1 MKSNDPVEVT
11 VDTVAEDGCAY
22 TADGRHAVF
31 GALPGEKVIAVPV
44 ARKRKRLYLRSTE
57 VLASSSHR
65 VTPMCKAASFCGGCS
80 FQHASHAY
88 QLELKQAQVQQKF
101 GQIAPREW
109 MVPISAPSYGYRTK
123 ARLGVKYVD
132 KKGRVLVGFR
142 EKMKPYI
149 ADIENCP
156 ILVDPVS
163 SLIEP
168 LIELISGLSEPRTIP
183 QIEVACGDSD
193 VALIFRHMVAMSDED
208 MQKLQ
213 SFGHEQS
220 VQMFLQPEGLDSTHK
235 IFPQDNDVLLHYRL
249 PDYGLVFQFSPQDF
263 TQVNL
268 AVNRQMV
275 ARAVA
280 LLDIDP
286 SDEVFDAF
294 CGIGNFSLAIS
305 RFAKKVT
312 GAEQSA
318 SSITRARENA
328 RLNGVENVSFVVE
341 DLQLETSE
349 ISGLEGV
356 NKVLLDPPRSGAE
369 ALVKRLASSNVVR
382 VVYVSCNPETL
393 ARDIRILEKQGFELR
408 SAGIIDMFPHTT
420 HVESIAL
427 LVRQGLPTK
436 PLNT

>member
-1 MKSNDPVEVT
+1 MKSNDPIEVT

-22 TADGRHAVF
+22 TADGKHAVF

-65 VTPMCKAASFCGGCS
+65 VTPRCKAASFCGGCS

-101 GQIAPREW
+101 GQITPSEW
-109 MVPISAPSYGYRTK
+109 MEPISAPTYGYRTK

-132 KKGRVLVGFR
+132 KKDRVLVGFR

-149 ADIENCP
+149 TDIENCP

-163 SLIEP
+163 NLIEP

-193 VALIFRHMVAMSDED
+193 VALIFRHMAAMSDED

-213 SFGHEQS
+213 SFGEEQS

-235 IFPQDNDVLLHYRL
+235 IFPQDNDDLLRYRL
-249 PDYGLVFQFSPQDF
+249 PDYDLVFQFSPQDF

-318 SSITRARENA
+318 SSIARARENA

-349 ISGLEGV
+349 INGLEGA

-369 ALVKRLASSNVVR
+369 AMVKRLAGSNVVR

-393 ARDIRILEKQGFELR
+393 ARDIGILENQGFELR

-427 LVRQGLPTK
+427 LVRQGLPH
-436 PLNT
+436 

>member
-1 MKSNDPVEVT
+1 MKSKDPIEVT
-11 VDTVAEDGCAY
+11 VETVANDGCGY
-22 TADGRHAVF
+22 TADGKLAVF
-31 GALPGEKVIAVPV
+31 GALPLEKVIAVPV
-44 ARKRKRLYLRSTE
+44 TRKRRRLYMRSTE
-57 VLASSSHR
+57 VLTSSSHR
-65 VTPMCKAASFCGGCS
+65 VEPKCKAAAFCGGCS

-88 QLELKQAQVQQKF
+88 QLELKQAQVQQAL
-101 GQIAPREW
+101 GAIAPGEW
-109 MVPISAPSYGYRTK
+109 LEPISASSYGYRTK

-149 ADIENCP
+149 ADIDSCP

-163 SLIEP
+163 RLIEP
-168 LIELISGLSEPRTIP
+168 LVELISGLNEPKTIP

-193 VALIFRHMVAMSDED
+193 VALIFRHLEAMADED
-208 MQKLQ
+208 LQKLQ
-213 SFGHEQS
+213 SFGHNHS
-220 VQMFLQPEGLDSTHK
+220 TQMFLQPGGIGSTHK
-235 IFPQDNDVLLHYRL
+235 IFPQDDNDLLHYRL
-249 PDYGLVFQFSPQDF
+249 PDYDLDFEFSPQDF

-268 AVNRQMV
+268 PVNRLMV
-275 ARAVA
+275 ARAIE
-280 LLDIDP
+280 LLDIDS
-286 SDEVFDAF
+286 SDEVLDAF

-318 SSITRARENA
+318 SSIARARDNA
-328 RLNGVENVSFVVE
+328 RLNGVENVSFLVE

-349 ISGLEGV
+349 INGLEGV

-369 ALVKRLASSNVVR
+369 AMVKRLASSNVDR

-393 ARDIRILEKQGFELR
+393 ARDIGILKTKGFELR

-427 LVRQGLPTK
+427 LVRQG
-436 PLNT
+436 

>member
-11 VDTVAEDGCAY
+11 VETVAKDGCAY
-22 TADGRHAVF
+22 TEDGRHAVF

-44 ARKRKRLYLRSTE
+44 ARKRKRLYMRTTE
-57 VLASSSHR
+57 VLTSSRHR
-65 VTPMCKAASFCGGCS
+65 VVPQCKAASFCGGCS

-88 QLELKQAQVQQKF
+88 QLELKQAQVQQAF
-101 GQIAPREW
+101 GEIAPGEW
-109 MVPISAPSYGYRTK
+109 MEPISASPYGYRTK

-163 SLIEP
+163 RLIEP
-168 LIELISGLSEPRTIP
+168 LVELISGLSEPKTIP

-193 VALIFRHMVAMSDED
+193 VALIFRHLEGMSEED
-208 MQKLQ
+208 LQKLQ
-213 SFGHEQS
+213 SFGRDHS
-220 VQMFLQPEGLDSTHK
+220 VQMFLQPGGLGSTHK
-235 IFPQDNDVLLHYRL
+235 IFPQDDIDLLNYRL
-249 PDYGLVFQFSPQDF
+249 PDYDLDFQFSPQDF

-268 AVNRQMV
+268 PVNRLMV
-275 ARAVA
+275 ARAIE
-280 LLDIDP
+280 LLEIDP

-312 GAEQSA
+312 GAEQST
-318 SSITRARENA
+318 SSIERARANA
-328 RLNGVENVSFVVE
+328 SLNGVENVSFFVE
-341 DLQLETSE
+341 DLQLETPE
-349 ISGLEGV
+349 TNGLEGA
-356 NKVLLDPPRSGAE
+356 NKLLLDPPRSGAE
-369 ALVKRLASSNVVR
+369 AVVKRLASSDVGR

-393 ARDIRILEKQGFELR
+393 ARDIVILKNQGFELR
-408 SAGIIDMFPHTT
+408 AAGIIDMFPHTT

-427 LVRQGLPTK
+427 LVRQE
-436 PLNT
+436 

>member
-1 MKSNDPVEVT
+1 MKSNDPIEVT

-22 TADGRHAVF
+22 TADGKHAVF

-101 GQIAPREW
+101 GQITPSEW
-109 MVPISAPSYGYRTK
+109 MEPISAPTYGYRTK

-132 KKGRVLVGFR
+132 KKDRVLVGFR

-149 ADIENCP
+149 TDIENCP

-163 SLIEP
+163 NLIEP

-193 VALIFRHMVAMSDED
+193 VALIFRHMAAMSDED

-213 SFGHEQS
+213 SFGEEQS

-235 IFPQDNDVLLHYRL
+235 IFPQDNDDLLRYRL
-249 PDYGLVFQFSPQDF
+249 PDYDLVFQFSPQDF

-318 SSITRARENA
+318 SSIARARENA

-349 ISGLEGV
+349 INGLEGA

-369 ALVKRLASSNVVR
+369 AMVKRLAGSNVVR

-393 ARDIRILEKQGFELR
+393 ARDIGILENQGFELR

-427 LVRQGLPTK
+427 LVRQGLPH
-436 PLNT
+436 

>member
-1 MKSNDPVEVT
+1 M
-11 VDTVAEDGCAY
+11 DTVAEDGCAY

-80 FQHASHAY
+80 FQHASHTY
-88 QLELKQAQVQQKF
+88 QLELKQAEVQQKF
-101 GQIAPREW
+101 GQITPREW
-109 MVPISAPSYGYRTK
+109 MEPISALSYGYRTK

-132 KKGRVLVGFR
+132 KKDRVLVGFR

-149 ADIENCP
+149 ADIESCP

-208 MQKLQ
+208 MQKLK

-235 IFPQDNDVLLHYRL
+235 IHPQDNDDLLHYRL

-318 SSITRARENA
+318 SSIARARENA

-349 ISGLEGV
+349 INGLKGV

-369 ALVKRLASSNVVR
+369 AMVKRLASSNVVR
-382 VVYVSCNPETL
+382 IVYVSCNPETL
-393 ARDIRILEKQGFELR
+393 ARDIGILENQGFELR

-427 LVRQGLPTK
+427 LVRQGLPH
-436 PLNT
+436 

>member
-1 MKSNDPVEVT
+1 
-11 VDTVAEDGCAY
+11 
-22 TADGRHAVF
+22 
-31 GALPGEKVIAVPV
+31 
-44 ARKRKRLYLRSTE
+44 
-57 VLASSSHR
+57 
-65 VTPMCKAASFCGGCS
+65 
-80 FQHASHAY
+80 
-88 QLELKQAQVQQKF
+88 LELKQAQVQQKF
-101 GQIAPREW
+101 GQITPSEW
-109 MVPISAPSYGYRTK
+109 MEPISAPTYGYRTK

-132 KKGRVLVGFR
+132 KKDRVLVGFR

-149 ADIENCP
+149 TDIENCP

-163 SLIEP
+163 NLIEP

-183 QIEVACGDSD
+183 QIEVSCGDSD
-193 VALIFRHMVAMSDED
+193 VALIFRHMAAMSDED
-208 MQKLQ
+208 MQKLR
-213 SFGHEQS
+213 SFGEEQS

-235 IFPQDNDVLLHYRL
+235 IFPQDNDDLLHYRL
-249 PDYGLVFQFSPQDF
+249 PDYDLVFQFSPQDF

-318 SSITRARENA
+318 SSIARARENA

-349 ISGLEGV
+349 INGLEGV

-369 ALVKRLASSNVVR
+369 AMVKRLAGSNVVR

-393 ARDIRILEKQGFELR
+393 ARDIGILENQGFELR

-427 LVRQGLPTK
+427 LVRQGLPH
-436 PLNT
+436 

>member
-1 MKSNDPVEVT
+1 
-11 VDTVAEDGCAY
+11 
-22 TADGRHAVF
+22 
-31 GALPGEKVIAVPV
+31 
-44 ARKRKRLYLRSTE
+44 
-57 VLASSSHR
+57 
-65 VTPMCKAASFCGGCS
+65 
-80 FQHASHAY
+80 
-88 QLELKQAQVQQKF
+88 LKQAQVQQTF
-101 GQIAPREW
+101 DQIVPGEW
-109 MVPISAPSYGYRTK
+109 MEPIFAPPYGYRTK

-149 ADIENCP
+149 TDIETCP

-163 SLIEP
+163 NLIEP
-168 LIELISGLSEPRTIP
+168 LIELISGLSQPKTIP
-183 QIEVACGDSD
+183 QIEVACGDND
-193 VALIFRHMVAMSDED
+193 VALIFRHLAAMSED
-208 MQKLQ
+208 DLQKLQ

-235 IFPQDNDVLLHYRL
+235 IFPQDNTDVLHYEL

-268 AVNRQMV
+268 PVNRLMV
-275 ARAVA
+275 AKAIE

-286 SDEVFDAF
+286 TDQVFDAF

-305 RFAKKVT
+305 RFARKVT

-318 SSITRARENA
+318 SSIARARENA
-328 RLNGVENVSFVVE
+328 RLNGVENVSFFVE
-341 DLQLETSE
+341 DLQSE
-349 ISGLEGV
+349 MAESNSLKGI

-369 ALVKRLASSNVVR
+369 AMVKRLAGSDVSR

-393 ARDIRILEKQGFELR
+393 ARDIAILENQGFELQ

-427 LVRQGLPTK
+427 LVR
-436 PLNT
+436 

>member
-1 MKSNDPVEVT
+1 M
-11 VDTVAEDGCAY
+11 DTVAEDGCAY
-22 TADGRHAVF
+22 TADGKHAVF

-101 GQIAPREW
+101 GQITPSEW
-109 MVPISAPSYGYRTK
+109 MEPISAPTYGYRTK

-132 KKGRVLVGFR
+132 KKDRVLVGFR

-149 ADIENCP
+149 TDIENCP

-163 SLIEP
+163 NLIEP

-193 VALIFRHMVAMSDED
+193 VALIFRHMAAMSDED
-208 MQKLQ
+208 MQKLR
-213 SFGHEQS
+213 SFGEEQS

-235 IFPQDNDVLLHYRL
+235 IFPQDNDDLLRYRL
-249 PDYGLVFQFSPQDF
+249 PDYDLVFQFSPQDF

-318 SSITRARENA
+318 SSIARARENA

-349 ISGLEGV
+349 INGLEGV

-369 ALVKRLASSNVVR
+369 AMVKRLAGSNVVR

-393 ARDIRILEKQGFELR
+393 ARDIGILKNQGFELR

-427 LVRQGLPTK
+427 LVRQGLPH
-436 PLNT
+436 

>member
-1 MKSNDPVEVT
+1 MKSNDPIEVT
-11 VDTVAEDGCAY
+11 VVTVAEDGCAHS
-22 TADGRHAVF
+22 ADGKQAVF
-31 GALPGEKVIAVPV
+31 GALPGEKVKAVPV
-44 ARKRKRLYLRSTE
+44 ARKRKRLYLRTTE

-80 FQHASHAY
+80 FQHVSHAY
-88 QLELKQAQVQQKF
+88 QLELKQAQVQKQF
-101 GQIAPREW
+101 GQITPREW
-109 MVPISAPSYGYRTK
+109 MEPISAPPYGYRTK

-132 KKGRVLVGFR
+132 KKDRVLVGFR

-149 ADIENCP
+149 TDIENCP

-168 LIELISGLSEPRTIP
+168 LIKLISGLSEPRTIP
-183 QIEVACGDSD
+183 QIEVACGDND
-193 VALIFRHMVAMSDED
+193 VALIFRHMAAMSDED
-208 MQKLQ
+208 MQKLHA
-213 SFGHEQS
+213 FGREQS
-220 VQMFLQPEGLDSTHK
+220 VQMFLQPEGIDSTHK
-235 IFPQDNDVLLHYRL
+235 IFPQDDDDLLHYRL
-249 PDYGLVFQFSPQDF
+249 PDYDLFFQFSPQDF

-318 SSITRARENA
+318 SSIARARDNA

-341 DLQLETSE
+341 DLQLETTE
-349 ISGLEGV
+349 INGLEGV

-369 ALVKRLASSNVVR
+369 AMVKRLASSNVVR

-393 ARDIRILEKQGFELR
+393 ARDIGILEKQGFELR

-427 LVRQGLPTK
+427 LVRQGLPH
-436 PLNT
+436 

>member
-1 MKSNDPVEVT
+1 M
-11 VDTVAEDGCAY
+11 DTVAEDGCAY
-22 TADGRHAVF
+22 TADGKQAVF

-101 GQIAPREW
+101 GQITPSEW
-109 MVPISAPSYGYRTK
+109 MEPISAPTYGYRTK

-132 KKGRVLVGFR
+132 KKDRVLVGFR

-149 ADIENCP
+149 TDIENCP

-163 SLIEP
+163 NLIEP

-193 VALIFRHMVAMSDED
+193 VALIFRHMAAMPDED

-213 SFGHEQS
+213 SFGKEQS

-235 IFPQDNDVLLHYRL
+235 IFPQDNDDLLRYRL
-249 PDYGLVFQFSPQDF
+249 PDYDLVFQFSPQDF

-318 SSITRARENA
+318 SSIARARENA

-349 ISGLEGV
+349 INGLEGA

-369 ALVKRLASSNVVR
+369 AMVKRLAGSNVVR

-393 ARDIRILEKQGFELR
+393 ARDIGILEKQGFELR

-427 LVRQGLPTK
+427 LVRQGLPH
-436 PLNT
+436 

>member
-1 MKSNDPVEVT
+1 M
-11 VDTVAEDGCAY
+11 DTVAEDGCAY
-22 TADGRHAVF
+22 TADGKHAVF

-65 VTPMCKAASFCGGCS
+65 VTPVCKAASFCGGCS

-101 GQIAPREW
+101 GQITPSEW
-109 MVPISAPSYGYRTK
+109 MEPISAPTYGYRTK

-132 KKGRVLVGFR
+132 KKDRVLVGFR

-149 ADIENCP
+149 TDIESCP

-163 SLIEP
+163 NLIEP

-193 VALIFRHMVAMSDED
+193 VALIFRHMAAMSDED

-213 SFGHEQS
+213 SFGEAQS

-235 IFPQDNDVLLHYRL
+235 IFPQDNDDLLSYRL
-249 PDYGLVFQFSPQDF
+249 PDYDLVFQFSPQDF

-318 SSITRARENA
+318 SSIARARENA
-328 RLNGVENVSFVVE
+328 RINGVENVSFIVE

-349 ISGLEGV
+349 INGLEGA

-369 ALVKRLASSNVVR
+369 AMVKRLAGSNVVR
-382 VVYVSCNPETL
+382 VVYVSCNPKTL
-393 ARDIRILEKQGFELR
+393 ARDIGILQNDGFELR

-427 LVRQGLPTK
+427 LVRQGLPH
-436 PLNT
+436 

>member
-1 MKSNDPVEVT
+1 M
-11 VDTVAEDGCAY
+11 DTVAEDGCAY
-22 TADGRHAVF
+22 TADGKQAVF

-88 QLELKQAQVQQKF
+88 QLELKQAQVQQKL
-101 GQIAPREW
+101 GQITPSEW
-109 MVPISAPSYGYRTK
+109 MEPISAPTYGYRTK

-132 KKGRVLVGFR
+132 KKDRVLVGFR

-149 ADIENCP
+149 TDIENCP

-163 SLIEP
+163 NLIEP

-193 VALIFRHMVAMSDED
+193 VALIFRHMAAMSDED

-213 SFGHEQS
+213 LFGKEQS

-235 IFPQDNDVLLHYRL
+235 IFPQDNDDLLRYRL
-249 PDYGLVFQFSPQDF
+249 PDYDLVFQFSPQDF

-318 SSITRARENA
+318 SSIARARENA

-349 ISGLEGV
+349 INGLEGA

-369 ALVKRLASSNVVR
+369 AMVKRLAGSNVVR

-393 ARDIRILEKQGFELR
+393 ARDIGILENQGFELR

-427 LVRQGLPTK
+427 LVRQGLPH
-436 PLNT
+436 

>member
-1 MKSNDPVEVT
+1 MKSNDPIEVT
-11 VDTVAEDGCAY
+11 VVTVAEDGCAY
-22 TADGRHAVF
+22 TDDGKQAVF
-31 GALPGEKVIAVPV
+31 GALPGEKVLAVPV

-57 VLASSSHR
+57 VLDSSSHR
-65 VTPMCKAASFCGGCS
+65 VTPICKAASFCGGCS

-88 QLELKQAQVQQKF
+88 QLELKQAQVKQKL
-101 GQIAPREW
+101 GQMTPGEW
-109 MVPISAPSYGYRTK
+109 MEPISAPYYGYRTK
-123 ARLGVKYVD
+123 ARLGVKYVE
-132 KKGRVLVGFR
+132 KKDRVLVGFR

-149 ADIENCP
+149 TDIGNCP

-163 SLIEP
+163 NLIEP

-193 VALIFRHMVAMSDED
+193 VALIFRHMAAMSDD
-208 MQKLQ
+208 DIQKLQ
-213 SFGHEQS
+213 SFGHEHS
-220 VQMFLQPEGLDSTHK
+220 VQMFLQPGGLDSTHK
-235 IFPQDNDVLLHYRL
+235 IFPEDDNHLLHYRL

-275 ARAVA
+275 ARAIA

-318 SSITRARENA
+318 SSIARARDNA
-328 RLNGVENVSFVVE
+328 RLNGVKNVSFVVD
-341 DLQLETSE
+341 DLQLETTE
-349 ISGLEGV
+349 INGLEGV

-369 ALVKRLASSNVVR
+369 AMVKRLASSNVVR

-393 ARDIRILEKQGFELR
+393 ARDIGILEKQGFELR

-427 LVRQGLPTK
+427 LVR
-436 PLNT
+436 

>member
-1 MKSNDPVEVT
+1 MKLNDPIEITVET
-11 VDTVAEDGCAY
+11 VSEDGCSY
-22 TADGRHAVF
+22 TADGDYAVF

-57 VLASSSHR
+57 VLTSSRHR
-65 VTPMCKAASFCGGCS
+65 VVPMCKAASFCGGCS

-88 QLELKQAQVQQKF
+88 QLELKQAQVQQEF
-101 GQIAPREW
+101 GQIAPMKW
-109 MVPISAPSYGYRTK
+109 MEPISAPPYGYRTK

-149 ADIENCP
+149 ADIENCS

-168 LIELISGLSEPRTIP
+168 LEELIIGLSEPRTIP

-193 VALIFRHMVAMSDED
+193 VALIFRHMAAMSDED
-208 MQKLQ
+208 IQKLR
-213 SFGHEQS
+213 SFGHDQS

-235 IFPQDNDVLLHYRL
+235 IFPQDNNDLLHYRL

-268 AVNRQMV
+268 TVNRLMV
-275 ARAVA
+275 ARAIE

-286 SDEVFDAF
+286 LDEVYDAF

-318 SSITRARENA
+318 SSIARARENA
-328 RLNGVENVSFVVE
+328 RLNGVKNVSFVVE
-341 DLQLETSE
+341 DLQLETTG
-349 ISGLEGV
+349 INGLQGV

-369 ALVKRLASSNVVR
+369 AMVKKLIGSKVGR
-382 VVYVSCNPETL
+382 VVYVSCNPKTL
-393 ARDIRILEKQGFELR
+393 ARDIGILESHGFELR

-427 LVRQGLPTK
+427 LVR
-436 PLNT
+436 